1 MKLKNICLGIA
12 CIAVV
17 SAYNDKMDY
26 HEYTSYDKDYVFSD
40 FSRTAGFVNNIYS
53 YLDSDLPSYQSLA
66 SACDE
71 AEMAV
76 TYSSVLD
83 YTNGAWSALNPK
95 SLWGYYSGIR
105 AANYFLEESKDLD
118 FYDLRY
124 AQDYAAQMNRFNRY
138 QYEVRLLRAYYYF
151 LLVRAYGDVPFTVN
165 VLTEKEANSL
175 SRTPASEVFDF
186 IISECEEVQKT
197 VSSPIAVPSF
207 GLLKKVKSPC
217 AGRVT
222 WARTTLNVTYSVLKM
237 ELYSPSTMKTYFVQP
252 M

>member
-17 SAYNDKMDY
+17 SACSDKMDY

-95 SLWGYYSGIR
+95 SLWGY
-105 AANYFLEESKDLD
+105 
-118 FYDLRY
+118 
-124 AQDYAAQMNRFNRY
+124 
-138 QYEVRLLRAYYYF
+138 
-151 LLVRAYGDVPFTVN
+151 
-165 VLTEKEANSL
+165 
-175 SRTPASEVFDF
+175 
-186 IISECEEVQKT
+186 
-197 VSSPIAVPSF
+197 
-207 GLLKKVKSPC
+207 
-217 AGRVT
+217 
-222 WARTTLNVTYSVLKM
+222 
-237 ELYSPSTMKTYFVQP
+237 
-252 M
+252 

>member
-17 SAYNDKMDY
+17 SACNDKMDY

-124 AQDYAAQMNRFNRY
+124 AQDYEAQMNRFNRY

-151 LLVRAYGDVPFTVN
+151 LLVQLFGDVPMSLNTTKPSDDLYPKRVWHPDTSDLWISRHASCLYHTDVFIGFP
-165 VLTEKEANSL
+165 LCLWCAKEL
-175 SRTPASEVFDF
+175 G
-186 IISECEEVQKT
+186 
-197 VSSPIAVPSF
+197 SF
-207 GLLKKVKSPC
+207 Y
-217 AGRVT
+217 AGG
-222 WARTTLNVTYSVLKM
+222 
-237 ELYSPSTMKTYFVQP
+237 F
-252 M
+252 